1 MPSTPQSSE
10 EALDDDAIITLLK
23 YADWD
28 VEYDDLD
35 QEWHVRPPDQKYAG
49 FAAFTNLKA
58 ALEYMMMYRKL
69 YE

>member
-10 EALDDDAIITLLK
+10 VALDDDAIITLLK
-23 YADWD
+23 CANWE
-28 VEYDDLD
+28 VEYDDLE
-35 QEWHVRPPDQKYAG
+35 QEWFVRPGDANYVG
-49 FAAFTNLKA
+49 MAAFTTLQA